1 MKPGIRMH
9 LLIVDTDTERAAEVE
24 GHLRHLG
31 SAVRTTRIDHVGTL
45 PTDAP
50 VFDLCVVALD
60 GGASLAAADLPGLRE
75 QGQHGPVLA
84 LGQPDFECALG
95 AILAHGFAD
104 WVGTDDP
111 LHLREAARRE
121 LDAASARLQTRQ
133 LRDALIDSER
143 RLEVIMHNTRDA
155 HAVVIDGVHANANNP
170 YLRALQLDPARAT
183 ATPFLDCVVEAERDD
198 ARALLRAFGR
208 GEAQDTRRAQTFVLP
223 DGRTRALETRYAAWV
238 GDGER
243 GVLVSL
249 VRPVRQRGDALTRG
263 APTGPETTGTPRP
276 IPVAAAG
283 AAAADTA
290 AAGAAAAGATG
301 RATAT
306 ADTDTLMP
314 VVEPQ
319 PTAEV
324 PSQPDATGGLA
335 AGLTA
340 GLATEPAAPATDRP
354 TRSRVP
360 SSVGGLAA
368 ELDDTQLPEATA
380 SAPPTD
386 TPAAPAPSAADT
398 DSKDAPV
405 ATAGALRERLRQ
417 SIRQNT
423 LVVRTASL
431 HTVGASSVEHH
442 LNVSLLPGELLHPLA
457 DGDAVRRVAT
467 RVGLAAALDRWHLFV
482 ASRLAA
488 RKAPRLGAARVRLH
502 VTLCDSALQ
511 DETLGDWLKQL
522 SGQYP
527 GLRHTIWLPLP
538 AARRAPE
545 DTARFRLTLEAVGMR
560 LCLTDAFQNAGDL
573 TDLRALRPHDV
584 CLHSGVLTAWA
595 AGRFSTDN
603 VQRLTAL
610 LQSHQIQTLCA
621 EPHPQLDEDAA
632 ARLGFCLIS
641 PVKREDTVE

>member
-24 GHLRHLG
+24 GQLRHLG
-31 SAVRTTRIDHVGTL
+31 SAVHATRIDHVGAL
-45 PTDAP
+45 PADAP
-50 VFDLCVVALD
+50 VFDLCVIALD
-60 GGASLAAADLPGLRE
+60 GGASLAAAGLPRLRE

-84 LGQPDFECALG
+84 LGQPEFDCALG

-121 LDAASARLQTRQ
+121 LDAASTRWQTQQ

-170 YLRALQLDPARAT
+170 YLRTLQLDPAQAT
-183 ATPFLDCVVEAERDD
+183 ATPFLDCVVEAERADT
-198 ARALLRAFGR
+198 RVLLRAFGR
-208 GEAQDTRRAQTFVLP
+208 GEAKDTRRPQTFLLP
-223 DGRTRALETRYAAWV
+223 GGQTRELETRYAAWV

-243 GVLVSL
+243 GVLISL
-249 VRPVRQRGDALTRG
+249 IRPVRQRGDALTRG
-263 APTGPETTGTPRP
+263 TPTAPEAADVPLPQTPLADDAATAEAEEASA
-276 IPVAAAG
+276 AAAG
-283 AAAADTA
+283 AADARAATADAVGDSARANADVDTRIPVA
-290 AAGAAAAGATG
+290 EARPAGGAAAELAGEPLTPS
-301 RATAT
+301 
-306 ADTDTLMP
+306 P
-314 VVEPQ
+314 V
-319 PTAEV
+319 
-324 PSQPDATGGLA
+324 
-335 AGLTA
+335 
-340 GLATEPAAPATDRP
+340 RP
-354 TRSRVP
+354 TRPRVP

-368 ELDDTQLPEATA
+368 ELDDTQLPVE
-380 SAPPTD
+380 
-386 TPAAPAPSAADT
+386 AADSPAT
-398 DSKDAPV
+398 DARTATETATDRSADAEPTV

-431 HTVGASSVEHH
+431 IAIGGTRAEHH
-442 LNVSLLPGELLHPLA
+442 LHLSLMPGELLRPLA
-457 DGDAVRRVAT
+457 DGDAVRRVAI
-467 RVGLAAALDRWHLFV
+467 RVGLAAALDRWQLFV

-527 GLRHTIWLPLP
+527 ALRHTLWLPLP

-545 DTARFRLTLEAVGMR
+545 DTARFRRTLEAVGMR

-610 LQSHQIQTLCA
+610 LQSHEIQTLCA
-621 EPHPQLDEDAA
+621 EPNAQLDEDAA
-632 ARLGFCLIS
+632 ARLGFCLIR
-641 PVKREDTVE
+641 PVEREDTVS